1 MRVEKFRL
9 NKKAFQEQVL
19 YGPEAAA
26 LVKGLAGPDAVVER
40 SDNSRGGGR
49 VRARVYGSARD
60 VEDGSLVRRVG
71 GVA

>member
-9 NKKAFQEQVL
+9 NKKAFQDQVL

-26 LVKGLAGPDAVVER
+26 VLQGLAGPDAVVEK

-49 VRARVYGSARD
+49 VRVRVYGDARD
-60 VEDGSLVRRVG
+60 VEDGSLVRKVG
-71 GVA
+71 GA